1 MHAPVILREEKS
13 NRTAIFICVERYCR
27 MREPREEG
35 VNPAHI
41 SQLWENT
48 WRLLEDPVKIYLAA
62 TCHSK
67 SAPATVQEIMILAAW
82 VLVSLTRECHILIP
96 SKN

>member
-1 MHAPVILREEKS
+1 MLQLFLEKKKVIGQAFLSVLNATAECG
-13 NRTAIFICVERYCR
+13 NRGRKELILPTFHSFGKIL
-27 MREPREEG
+27 G
-35 VNPAHI
+35 
-41 SQLWENT
+41 
-48 WRLLEDPVKIYLAA
+48 RLLEDPVKIYLAA

-82 VLVSLTRECHILIP
+82 VLVSFTRECHILVP